1 MTLMNDSLAQ
11 ALARL
16 PHGPDFRFIDRLLSL
31 DPGKSATGEYRVP
44 EDHPFLRGHFPG
56 EALFPGVLL
65 IEAAAQLAGD
75 VAQSDPAIPPLSR
88 LKLAGIR
95 AVKFTGSA
103 KPGQNIRVE
112 CVLTGRLANV
122 VSATGV
128 AWVEDQLVLRAELI
142 LSGDPVRPDSK

>member
-1 MTLMNDSLAQ
+1 
-11 ALARL
+11 
-16 PHGPDFRFIDRLLSL
+16 
-31 DPGKSATGEYRVP
+31 
-44 EDHPFLRGHFPG
+44 
-56 EALFPGVLL
+56 VLL
-65 IEAAAQLAGD
+65 IEAAAQLAGV
-75 VAQSDPAIPPLSR
+75 VAQSDPAISPLAR

-103 KPGQNIRVE
+103 KPGQYIRVE

-142 LSGDPVRPDSK
+142 LSGDPVLPDSK